1 MNKRLHEANERRIES
16 WRDYLNLNLPLSF
29 ELGRTRLKFR
39 ELLEIKA
46 DSIIKLPRST
56 GEGIDVYADNQ
67 PLVRGEI
74 VVIEDRA
81 GIRINSIITQ
91 EDR

>member
-1 MNKRLHEANERRIES
+1 MTLHEANESRIES
-16 WRDYLNLNLPLSF
+16 WREYLNINVPLSF
-29 ELGRTRLKFR
+29 ELGRTRLKVH
-39 ELLEIKA
+39 EILTLTA
-46 DSIIKLPRST
+46 ETIIKLPRST

-81 GIRINSIITQ
+81 GIRINGVISP